1 MAGGLD
7 DKTLRLDDKTLRVFG
22 ELFHGFS
29 VGWLSPL
36 MSGGVAK
43 ATRALPPHA
52 LDTFAHSRPTDMD
65 ADQRLYEAFHR
76 IAAQVAPVGTLPYP
90 DRGTWALA
98 MAAHNLATLTDP
110 LLDAAFRRSS
120 RAVVRGWADQLIEA
134 AGEPMTR
141 GEALLRHALL
151 LRVTALQREDRVI
164 KNWAYTYRYWGRQAP
179 ANVVALPRVRFVRE
193 TVSQTPLS
201 SFWSAPDL
209 DEDMAGLHQSMQR
222 LAARSP
228 LTALLGLGDTPD
240 FRFTSTMLAVL
251 SDPALRHGV
260 AHHLV
265 RTGLGTAAARIGAA
279 LRELTAMGAPPALLG
294 TATAFVMETA
304 MMAAL
309 DRQASE
315 VAPNCSDMDAR
326 LFWAVL
332 PEALGGHDALDPLEV
347 VPPSDRRRLGEWAV
361 TVAAQL
367 DPDTAHLAHTLFQR
381 VALPLTATQPA
392 SGPAASVVASV
403 ASVWSP
409 S

>member
-1 MAGGLD
+1 MSGG
-7 DKTLRLDDKTLRVFG
+7 LDDKTLRVFG

-36 MSGGVAK
+36 MSGGTAK

-52 LDTFAHSRPTDMD
+52 LDTFAQSRPTDLE
-65 ADQRLYEAFHR
+65 ADKRLYEAFHR
-76 IAAQVAPVGTLPYP
+76 IASQVAQVGTLPYP
-90 DRGTWALA
+90 DRGTWALG

-120 RAVVRGWADQLIEA
+120 RAVVRGWADQLIAA

-141 GEALLRHALL
+141 GEALLRHALV

-164 KNWAYTYRYWGRQAP
+164 KNWAYTYRFWGRQAP

-193 TVSQTPLS
+193 TVTQTPLS
-201 SFWSAPDL
+201 SFWTSPEL
-209 DEDMAGLHQSMQR
+209 DDDMTGLHESMQA

-228 LTALLGLGDTPD
+228 LTALLGLGDTPN
-240 FRFTSTMLAVL
+240 FRFTGPMLAVL
-251 SDPALRHGV
+251 SDPTLRHGV

-265 RTGLGTAAARIGAA
+265 RTGIGPAAARIGAA
-279 LRELTAMGAPPALLG
+279 LRELTAVGAPSALLG
-294 TATAFVMETA
+294 TATAFIMETA

-309 DRQASE
+309 DRQSSE
-315 VAPNCSDMDAR
+315 GAPDCQDVDAR

-332 PEALGGHDALDPLEV
+332 PEALGGQDALDPLEV
-347 VPPSDRRRLGEWAV
+347 VPPSDRQRLGEWAV
-361 TVAAQL
+361 AVASQL

-381 VALPLTATQPA
+381 VALPPSSARA
-392 SGPAASVVASV
+392 VASV